1 MEIILHD
8 PFVKTWEEKRLPVEQ
23 DIVAVLSKTPDIVA
37 ITTAHR
43 EYKNNTSL
51 MDLLLDLTPVFI
63 LDTVGVLNDSE
74 IKKLAVKHKI
84 KILGRGDI

>member
-1 MEIILHD
+1 
-8 PFVKTWEEKRLPVEQ
+8 
-23 DIVAVLSKTPDIVA
+23 
-37 ITTAHR
+37 
-43 EYKNNTSL
+43 